1 MGTKGH
7 GGRSCRAVGLFVL
20 GHSPLPT
27 CGPPRG
33 LRRLM
38 HADRGAT
45 AAEYALMVGLIAIVI
60 FATVIIVGERVNDL
74 FAIPPGYL

>member
-7 GGRSCRAVGLFVL
+7 DVRSRRAAGLVVPD
-20 GHSPLPT
+20 HSPLPT

-33 LRRLM
+33 LRHLM
-38 HADRGAT
+38 RADRGAT
-45 AAEYALMVGLIAIVI
+45 AAEYALMVALIALVI
-60 FATVIIVGERVNDL
+60 IATVMIVGERVNDL